1 MAAIGTS
8 ISPQAIEATIIPIGK
23 MPVTMKEAPT
33 SSQPMAHSEPGD
45 NGRSRSCPE
54 TRSYHRIDPN
64 QNDSEQE
71 RDDGERCGLPG
82 AELAHSVFRVE
93 GSPLLTENE
102 LVQEITRRC

>member
-45 NGRSRSCPE
+45 DGRSRSCPE
-54 TRSYHRIDPN
+54 TRSYRRIGTSSSKRLLADVEHEAREEAS
-64 QNDSEQE
+64 QNHPCEIDVAH
-71 RDDGERCGLPG
+71 PG
-82 AELAHSVFRVE
+82 S
-93 GSPLLTENE
+93 SYMD
-102 LVQEITRRC
+102 